1 MAHDMPL
8 LTDLLVILVSA
19 VPIAFVFQ
27 RLRQPVIVG
36 FMITG
41 ILIGPYGLGFIRRL
55 DDIEVL
61 AEIGV
66 VLLLFTIGLEFSMR
80 RIIDLKR
87 FVSIGG
93 SAQVAATVV
102 AAAAVTAAL
111 GLPLNQAIFVGFLI
125 ALSSTAIVL
134 KTYMDRAEVDSP
146 HGRASVGILLL
157 QDLVIVPMMLLVP
170 ILSGKE
176 GASVGRIALTLATAA
191 AAVAIIVF
199 TARKLVPFVLSHV
212 VRLRSPEVFVI
223 FVVVICLG
231 TSLLTAQFGLSLAL
245 GAFIAGIVLSESE
258 YSHQIVADILPFR
271 DVFNSI
277 FFISIGM
284 LLSISALTANLGIVI
299 GAVVA
304 LTIGKALI
312 VIGVVR
318 ALGLSLRVATLTG
331 LGLAQIGEFS
341 FILAK
346 QGIEAQLLGD
356 NGYQVFLGAAII
368 SMIATPFLIKAAPR
382 LAFLVQSVE
391 PETSIVTNVGEKV
404 RDHVVIIGFGLNGR
418 NVAKVLRASGIAY
431 RIIELNADA
440 VRAARDEGE
449 PISYGDSTRREVLH
463 QAGVERARVLVIA
476 ISDPT
481 ASRHIV
487 NLARQMHPGLRI
499 VIRTRYM
506 SELDDL
512 YRLGADQVIP
522 EEFET
527 SLEIFARVLEEYGI
541 PRIKIR
547 RQKDVFRREGYR
559 ALRSASMPATDL
571 GSLTEILEA
580 TVTETLTI
588 DASSPAMHMSIGE
601 LNVRKRTGATVI
613 AVSRDRE
620 TEVNP
625 APTFRFAI
633 GDALVLLGSPA
644 DIDAAVEILVG
655 REEPEPSQNS
665 RNQNFSRDEP

>member
-304 LTIGKALI
+304 LTIG
-312 VIGVVR
+312 R
-318 ALGLSLRVATLTG
+318 
-331 LGLAQIGEFS
+331 EFS